1 MDDFAIYPLEALG
14 GMLALSPMPGR
25 TRHYGADRDRLL
37 AWRPDIVL
45 SMCELPELARKGSAG
60 LGEDVAAQGGTWLHV
75 PVADF
80 GVPASDAGAWAAI
93 SDQVRETLAAGGRV
107 LIHCFGGCGR
117 SGMAALR
124 ILVDSGMEPGA
135 ALVSLRRARP
145 CAVETDAQMSWA
157 TGGQLTSA
165 RP

>member
-1 MDDFAIYPLEALG
+1 MDDFAIHPFKALG
-14 GMLALSPMPGR
+14 GTLALSPMPGR

-45 SMCELPELARKGSAG
+45 TMCEMPELARKGSAG
-60 LGEDVAAQGGTWLHV
+60 LGEDVTQNGGLWLHL

-80 GVPASDAGAWAAI
+80 TAPRADDGAWAGI
-93 SDQVRETLAAGGRV
+93 SDRVRATLHRGGRV
-107 LIHCFGGCGR
+107 LVHCFGGCGR

-124 ILVDSGMEPGA
+124 LLVDGGMEPGA
-135 ALVSLRRARP
+135 ALAALRQARP
-145 CAVETDAQMSWA
+145 CAVETDAQMIWA
-157 TGGQLTSA
+157 TGGVLTSA